1 MNLWNYITQQI
12 PPIDIFRV
20 EFLYIPKS
28 MSFSFPMAILFATS
42 YTLSDLYAKNE
53 LTSIFASGV
62 SLFKFTLPL
71 LIISFFLSIGFLFF
85 EDKIVVPTLKQKNE
99 LQADLLNTSTSKN
112 NDRIVVLGKEGM
124 RVYKAEYY
132 DDSNKRLHGIYIVQR
147 KDDYSLDYIVRA
159 DSALWSNDIW
169 NLFGV
174 KIYKLE
180 NGNLIQIYDMSYAFI
195 DEGPETFQRN
205 VTDVT
210 TVNINDAKEYIA
222 HLKRIGVD
230 YNEELSEYYK
240 KFSFPFVV
248 FIVVFLSIGL
258 SGKTR
263 KNVLLMS
270 LVFSLS
276 AAVAF
281 YVMQMVTML
290 LSQFGYISPVI
301 GAWFPVIIFVV
312 LSIVLLKFART

>member
-12 PPIDIFRV
+12 PPMDIFRV
-20 EFLYIPKS
+20 EFLYIPKA
-28 MSFSFPMAILFATS
+28 MSFSIPMAILFATS

-132 DDSNKRLHGIYIVQR
+132 DDSNKRLHGIYIEQR

>member
-1 MNLWNYITQQI
+1 MKK
-12 PPIDIFRV
+12 
-20 EFLYIPKS
+20 E
-28 MSFSFPMAILFATS
+28 
-42 YTLSDLYAKNE
+42 
-53 LTSIFASGV
+53 SIQE
-62 SLFKFTLPL
+62 K
-71 LIISFFLSIGFLFF
+71 
-85 EDKIVVPTLKQKNE
+85 
-99 LQADLLNTSTSKN
+99 
-112 NDRIVVLGKEGM
+112 
-124 RVYKAEYY
+124 
-132 DDSNKRLHGIYIVQR
+132 
-147 KDDYSLDYIVRA
+147 
-159 DSALWSNDIW
+159 
-169 NLFGV
+169 
-174 KIYKLE
+174 
-180 NGNLIQIYDMSYAFI
+180 
-195 DEGPETFQRN
+195 
-205 VTDVT
+205 DVT
-210 TVNINDAKEYIA
+210 TVNIKDAKEYIA
-222 HLKRIGVD
+222 HLRRIGVD

-301 GAWFPVIIFVV
+301 GAWFPVIVFIA